1 MGNTEGSDKCTKG
14 RRNLKHIQKQHDEG
28 VTDVEPGLMCYKWAL
43 YAWTRSSDPSA
54 FLKAEAI
61 LRQAQHQTIQ
71 PNPEL
76 IAPIAA
82 ACAQSTHPNAALKAE
97 ALLQEISL

>member
-1 MGNTEGSDKCTKG
+1 M
-14 RRNLKHIQKQHDEG
+14 KHIQKQHDEG